1 MKLDAK
7 IEFSDA
13 KAKELGQLFAQVTV
27 DMDYVPSDAE
37 AVKDWVL
44 HELQSQF
51 ITGFMFD
58 DFTVTNMDEIL
69 EELAYDEFKQKTE
82 A

>member
-1 MKLDAK
+1 MKIDAN

-13 KAKELGQLFAQVTV
+13 KAKELGQFFAQVSV

-51 ITGFMFD
+51 IKEFTLD

-69 EELAYDEFKQKTE
+69 EELAYDEFVDKT